1 MIKVEFAAGDNR
13 WGQYETPLKQAF
25 AARGLNV
32 DLRQGHKPAEVDYII
47 YAPGSDLQD
56 FAPFS
61 ATKAVLN
68 LWAGVERIIGNDTLT
83 MPLCR
88 MVDPGLTTAMVEWV
102 CGHSLRYHLDIDRC
116 LGAQNRWDPHVPP
129 LASQRPVTVLGLGE
143 LGRACAQAL
152 SHLGFPVSGW
162 SRTKRNVENV
172 TCYHGTEGLKS
183 ALRNAEIAVLLLP
196 DTKATEN
203 ILNAETLAYLPKG
216 ARILNP
222 GRGPLIDDQALLDAL
237 DSGQIAH
244 ATLDV
249 FRVEPLPPGHPYW
262 THPHVTVTPH
272 IAAETRPITASGVI
286 AENIQR
292 GEAGEDFLHIVDRQ
306 TGY

>member
-1 MIKVEFAAGDNR
+1 MIKVEFAAGPER
-13 WGQYETPLKQAF
+13 WANYEAPLTQAF
-25 AARGLNV
+25 KAKGLDV
-32 DLRQGHKPAEVDYII
+32 DLRDGHTPAEVDYII
-47 YAPGSDLQD
+47 YAPNSELQD
-56 FAPFS
+56 FTPYTS
-61 ATKAVLN
+61 TKAVLN

-83 MPLCR
+83 IPLCR

-129 LASQRPVTVLGLGE
+129 LAPQRPITVLGLGE
-143 LGRACAQAL
+143 LGRSCAQAL

-162 SRTKRNVENV
+162 SRTKRNIENV
-172 TCYHGTEGLKS
+172 TCYHGTDGLKS
-183 ALRNAEIAVLLLP
+183 ALESAEIVVLLLP

-203 ILNAETLAYLPKG
+203 ILNKETLSHLPKG

-237 DSGQIAH
+237 DSGQVAH

-249 FRVEPLPPGHPYW
+249 FRVEPLPQGHPYW

-272 IAAETRPITASGVI
+272 IAAETRPITASEVI
-286 AENIQR
+286 AENIRR
-292 GEAGEDFLHIVDRQ
+292 GEAGEDFLHLVDRQ